1 MTENEAT
8 SPEASAR
15 PIDAVADSAASHSKA
30 FSEDVEISGHIIDSL
45 LLPKVLD
52 CVTHRG
58 GTFRILELTVGQHR
72 KDASF
77 ARIEV
82 SASSQSELDRILAV
96 ISDHGAVSVSSEDC
110 RLVPA
115 DMDGAFPD
123 GFYSTTNRTTELR
136 IDGEW
141 IPVSMQEM
149 DCGIVVAADHQSA
162 CCIPMVDVQQGQL
175 IVVGHV
181 GVRVIAEQRVER
193 GSGFEFMD
201 SAVSS
206 EKPKRVAARRVAEWM
221 VETRKNGGR
230 TLIVGG
236 PAIVHTDS
244 VQHLCELI
252 KDGYIHKL
260 FAGNALATHD
270 IENSL
275 YGTSLGIN
283 LDAGEVVEAGHEHHL
298 RSINT
303 IRRCGGIAAAVE
315 QGVLKSGIMYECVSN
330 QVPFLLAG
338 SIRDD
343 GPLPEVITDCLDAQ
357 RQMRREVQ
365 DVDFCLMLATML
377 HSVAVGNLLP
387 ANVRVVCVDINPSTV
402 IKLSDRG
409 SSQTIPIVTDIEPFL
424 RALVEE
430 VRRLEQAP

>member
-1 MTENEAT
+1 MAEHAAN
-8 SPEASAR
+8 SPDGSGL
-15 PIDAVADSAASHSKA
+15 ADDGPDRGGPV
-30 FSEDVEISGHIIDSL
+30 SEDVEIAGHIIDSL

-52 CVTHRG
+52 CITHRG
-58 GTFRILELTVGQHR
+58 GAFRILELTVGQQR

-82 SASSQSELDRILAV
+82 SAGTQSELDQILAV
-96 ISDHGAVSVSSEDC
+96 ISDHGAVPVSSEDC

-115 DMDGAFPD
+115 DMPGAFPE
-123 GFYSTTNRTTELR
+123 GFYSTTNRATEVRL
-136 IDGEW
+136 DGEW
-141 IPVSMQEM
+141 IPVEMQEM
-149 DCGIVVAADHQSA
+149 DCGIAVAANRRSA
-162 CCIPMVDVQQGQL
+162 CCVPMIDVQRDVA
-175 IVVGHV
+175 IVVGHA
-181 GVRVIAEQRVER
+181 GVRVTSEPRLDR
-193 GSGFEFMD
+193 RSGFEFMD

-221 VETRKNGGR
+221 VENKRSGGK

-236 PAIVHTDS
+236 PAIIHTDS
-244 VQHLCELI
+244 VQHLCSLI
-252 KDGYIHKL
+252 RDGYVHKL

-275 YGTSLGIN
+275 YGTSLGVS
-283 LDAGEVVEAGHEHHL
+283 LEKGEVVAAGHEHHL

-315 QGVLKSGIMYECVSN
+315 QGVLKSGIMHECVTSG
-330 QVPFLLAG
+330 VPFLLAG

-357 RQMRREVQ
+357 SQMRREVQ
-365 DVDFCLMLATML
+365 DVSFCLMLATML

-430 VRRLEQAP
+430 VRRLEQTP

>member
-1 MTENEAT
+1 MTEQNAKSPDLLAAT
-8 SPEASAR
+8 DQSSGHGA
-15 PIDAVADSAASHSKA
+15 AV
-30 FSEDVEISGHIIDSL
+30 SEDVELSGHIIDSL

-58 GTFRILELTVGQHR
+58 GVFRILELTVGQQR
-72 KDASF
+72 KDASY
-77 ARIEV
+77 ARIQV
-82 SASSQSELDRILAV
+82 SAGSQPELDRILAV
-96 ISDHGAVSVSSEDC
+96 ISDHGAVRVSSKDC
-110 RLVPA
+110 RLVDA
-115 DMDGAFPD
+115 DMNGAFPE
-123 GFYSTTNRTTELR
+123 GFYSSTNRITEVR
-136 IDGEW
+136 IDGDW
-141 IPVSMQEM
+141 FLVDMQEM
-149 DCGIVVAADHQSA
+149 DCGIVVNPDRRSA
-162 CCIPMVDVQQGQL
+162 RCMPMVDVCQGDQ
-175 IVVGHV
+175 IIVGHV
-181 GVRVIAEQRVER
+181 GVRVNSEPRVER

-221 VETRKNGGR
+221 VETKRNGGK

-244 VQHLCELI
+244 VQHLCSLI
-252 KDGYIHKL
+252 RDGYVHKL

-270 IENSL
+270 IENAL

-283 LDAGEVVEAGHEHHL
+283 LEQGEVVAAGHEHHL

-303 IRRCGGIAAAVE
+303 IRRCGGIAAAVD
-315 QGVLKSGIMYECVSN
+315 QGVLKSGIMHTCVTSG
-330 QVPFLLAG
+330 VPFLLAG

-357 RQMRREVQ
+357 RQMRHEVQ
-365 DVDFCLMLATML
+365 DVTFCLMLATML

-387 ANVRVVCVDINPSTV
+387 ASVRVVCVDINPSTV

-430 VRRLEQAP
+430 VHRREQTP

>member
-1 MTENEAT
+1 MSEQ
-8 SPEASAR
+8 
-15 PIDAVADSAASHSKA
+15 DAKSLDRNDDPDRSSGSSGHAAA
-30 FSEDVEISGHIIDSL
+30 VSEDVELSGHIIDSL
-45 LLPKVLD
+45 LLPNVLD

-58 GTFRILELTVGQHR
+58 GVFRILELTVGQQR
-72 KDASF
+72 KDASY
-77 ARIEV
+77 ARIQV
-82 SASSQSELDRILAV
+82 SADSLPELDRILAV
-96 ISDHGAVSVSSEDC
+96 ISDHGAVRVASEDC
-110 RLVPA
+110 RLVDA
-115 DMDGAFPD
+115 DMNGAFPE
-123 GFYSTTNRTTELR
+123 GFYSTTNRATEIR

-141 IPVSMQEM
+141 FPVDMQEM
-149 DCGIVVAADHQSA
+149 DCGIVVNPDRRSA
-162 CCIPMVDVQQGQL
+162 RCIPMVDVCHGDL
-175 IVVGHV
+175 IIVGHV
-181 GVRVIAEQRVER
+181 GVRVTSEPRVER

-221 VETRKNGGR
+221 VENKRNGGK

-244 VQHLCELI
+244 VQHLCSLI
-252 KDGYIHKL
+252 RDGYVHKL

-283 LDAGEVVEAGHEHHL
+283 LEQGEVVAAGHEHHL

-303 IRRCGGIAAAVE
+303 IRRCGGIAAAVG
-315 QGVLKSGIMYECVSN
+315 QGVLKSGIMHACVTSG
-330 QVPFLLAG
+330 VPFLLAG

-357 RQMRREVQ
+357 RQMRHEVQ
-365 DVDFCLMLATML
+365 DVTFCLMLATML

-387 ANVRVVCVDINPSTV
+387 ASVRVVCVDINPSTV

-430 VRRLEQAP
+430 VRRREQTP

>member
-1 MTENEAT
+1 MIEQDAKPVDSPGETDNET
-8 SPEASAR
+8 
-15 PIDAVADSAASHSKA
+15 DAASGV
-30 FSEDVEISGHIIDSL
+30 SEVVELSGHIIDSL

-58 GTFRILELTVGQHR
+58 GSFRILDLTVGQQR
-72 KDASF
+72 KDASY
-77 ARIEV
+77 ARIQI
-82 SASSQSELDRILAV
+82 SAPSPTELDPILAV
-96 ISDHGAVSVSSEDC
+96 ISDHGAVPIASEDC
-110 RLVPA
+110 RLLPA
-115 DMDGAFPD
+115 DMTGAFLD
-123 GFYSTTNRTTELR
+123 GFYSTTNRTTEVR

-141 IPVSMQEM
+141 IPVEMQEM
-149 DCGIVVAADHQSA
+149 DCGIAVSSDRQSA
-162 CCIPMVDVQQGQL
+162 RCVPMVDVQQGEL

-181 GVRVIAEQRVER
+181 GVRVISEARLER
-193 GSGFEFMD
+193 ESGFEFMD

-206 EKPKRVAARRVAEWM
+206 EKPKRVAARRVAKWM
-221 VETRKNGGR
+221 VETRRNGGK

-244 VQHLCELI
+244 VQHLSSLI
-252 KDGYIHKL
+252 QDGYIHKL

-275 YGTSLGIN
+275 YGTSLGVN
-283 LDAGEVVEAGHEHHL
+283 LEKGEVVAAGHEHHL

-303 IRRCGGIAAAVE
+303 IRRCGGIAAAIE
-315 QGVLKSGIMYECVSN
+315 QGVLKSGIMHACVTN
-330 QVPFLLAG
+330 GVPFLLAG

-357 RQMRREVQ
+357 RQMRHEVQ
-365 DVDFCLMLATML
+365 NVSFCLMLATML

-387 ANVRVVCVDINPSTV
+387 ASTRVVCVDINPSTV

-430 VRRLEQAP
+430 VHRLEEAS

>member
-1 MTENEAT
+1 MTGHDAT
-8 SPEASAR
+8 SPKASSGSGNA
-15 PIDAVADSAASHSKA
+15 PENSGGDHGTV
-30 FSEDVEISGHIIDSL
+30 FSEDVELSGHIIDSL

-52 CVTHRG
+52 CVTHRN
-58 GTFRILELTVGQHR
+58 GTFRILELTVGQQR
-72 KDASF
+72 KDASY
-77 ARIEV
+77 ARIQV
-82 SASSQSELDRILAV
+82 SAGSKSELDRILAV
-96 ISDHGAVSVSSEDC
+96 ISDHGAVPVSCEDC
-110 RLVPA
+110 RLVTA
-115 DMDGAFPD
+115 DMDGAFPE
-123 GFYSTTNRTTELR
+123 GFYSTTNRPTEVR
-136 IDGEW
+136 IDGTW
-141 IPVSMQEM
+141 FPVQMQEM
-149 DCGIVVAADHQSA
+149 DCGIVVSADRQTAH
-162 CCIPMVDVQQGQL
+162 CIPMVDVQQGDL
-175 IVVGHV
+175 IIVGHV
-181 GVRVIAEQRVER
+181 GVRVTSEPRISR

-221 VETRKNGGR
+221 VETQRSGGR

-244 VQHLCELI
+244 VQHLCSLI
-252 KDGYIHKL
+252 RNGYVHKL

-283 LDAGEVVEAGHEHHL
+283 LEQGEVVAAGHEHHL

-303 IRRCGGIAAAVE
+303 IRRCGGIAEAVH
-315 QGVLKSGIMYECVSN
+315 QGVLKSGIMHSCVTSN
-330 QVPFLLAG
+330 VPFLLAG

-343 GPLPEVITDCLDAQ
+343 GPLPEVITDCLEAQ

-387 ANVRVVCVDINPSTV
+387 ASVRVVCVDINPSTV

-430 VRRLEQAP
+430 VNRLEKIQ

>member
-1 MTENEAT
+1 MTEHEATPPKVHSDSGNAASINEA
-8 SPEASAR
+8 
-15 PIDAVADSAASHSKA
+15 V
-30 FSEDVEISGHIIDSL
+30 SEDVEVSGHIIDSL

-52 CVTHRG
+52 SITQRG
-58 GTFRILELTVGQHR
+58 GTFRILELTVGQQR
-72 KDASF
+72 KDASY
-77 ARIEV
+77 ARIQV
-82 SASSQSELDRILAV
+82 SADSQPELDRILAV
-96 ISDHGAVSVSSEDC
+96 ISDHGAVPLTSEDC

-115 DMDGAFPD
+115 DMEGAFPE
-123 GFYSTTNRTTELR
+123 GFYSTTNRATELR

-141 IPVSMQEM
+141 IAVEMPEM
-149 DCGIVVAADHQSA
+149 DCGLVVSQDRQGAR
-162 CCIPMVDVQQGQL
+162 CVPMVDVRQGDA

-181 GVRVIAEQRVER
+181 GVRVTSEERVER

-221 VETRKNGGR
+221 VETKRSGGR

-244 VQHLCELI
+244 VQHLSELI
-252 KDGYIHKL
+252 RDGYIHKL

-270 IENSL
+270 IENSM

-283 LDAGEVVEAGHEHHL
+283 LDQGEVVESGHEHHL
-298 RSINT
+298 RAINT
-303 IRRCGGIAAAVE
+303 IRRCGGIATAVE
-315 QGVLKSGIMYECVSN
+315 QGVLKSGIMYECVQN
-330 QVPFLLAG
+330 HVPFLLAG

-343 GPLPEVITDCLDAQ
+343 GPLPEVITDVLDAQ
-357 RQMRREVQ
+357 RQMRQQVQ
-365 DVDFCLMLATML
+365 DVSFCLMLATML
-377 HSVAVGNLLP
+377 HSVAVGNLL
-387 ANVRVVCVDINPSTV
+387 AAHVRVVCVDINPSTV

-430 VRRLEQAP
+430 VRRLESAT